1 MTDGRKQIPMFDE
14 GAADARVRRELAAV
28 ERSKFFEV
36 GSYARQQR
44 ADLLRI
50 AADTLRARKEAARAT
65 RRSPR
70 K

>member
-1 MTDGRKQIPMFDE
+1 MPMSDE

-28 ERSKFFEV
+28 ERAKFFEV

-50 AADTLRARKEAARAT
+50 AADTLRARKEAARAA
-65 RRSPR
+65 R
-70 K
+70 KRARE